1 MNGFFVKRELQM
13 KIKRFLFLI
22 LWNIVGNLTFQTYIA
37 RPYISV
43 VVKVNVKQFSVCKLN
58 VYQGITVVEVMQNV
72 IWIEKKIPM
81 T

>member
-1 MNGFFVKRELQM
+1 M
-13 KIKRFLFLI
+13 
-22 LWNIVGNLTFQTYIA
+22 GNLTFQTYIA

-72 IWIEKKIPM
+72 IWIEKKYP
-81 T
+81 